1 MKPNRLFVCLVLNV
15 ASTICAKQ
23 TETTPLPQT
32 TAALQQLSKTA
43 ISNVDKGETTAK
55 PFRAPFITK
64 SPNNYIKIMP
74 DAVPS
79 STESSLQNVDENTL
93 NGTAYE
99 ENDKNIDNDIVDNA
113 TMLFLNPDDDPD
125 WQRESISSNE
135 NYFINMASLLN
146 ENSEFPMK
154 AVSAVSSTVNTEYV
168 GDDEATS
175 DEWDNNLSGMGSTVI
190 PNWLNESVDIYA
202 LTSGRFSF
210 GTKGGYDGHRNNPST
225 ISTTSQKQNTHIA
238 EHIAS
243 TKNADVVTKTRES
256 IQKAMPVKRNNMGIS
271 NFDESSTQTSR
282 ITTLLPIATGIHD
295 DSYLYGTTEKI
306 TASSSVSTTN
316 AQVFSS
322 AILST
327 PTITTT
333 AAGNVNNDI
342 HHTAA
347 SSISTTST
355 TTSTTTTTMTTLR
368 HFDKSTQAM
377 SVVDSAKIKIDDV
390 KDKIAAVINVS
401 RSVGVE
407 SDYSNMANLL
417 ANLTDTTWPV
427 KHSAI
432 VEGDVILGGLMMV
445 HSREDTITCGPIMPQ
460 GGIQALE
467 VMLFTLDR
475 INEIGLLP
483 NISLGAH
490 ILDDCDK
497 DTYGLEMAVDF
508 IKGKHSLLFY
518 IYGFCVLL
526 TFRMNN

>member
-1 MKPNRLFVCLVLNV
+1 M
-15 ASTICAKQ
+15 CATQ
-23 TETTPLPQT
+23 TETAPLPQT
-32 TAALQQLSKTA
+32 TATLQEFSKTA
-43 ISNVDKGETTAK
+43 ISSVDKGDEATAK
-55 PFRAPFITK
+55 PFITQ
-64 SPNNYIKIMP
+64 SSNNYNEIVP

-79 STESSLQNVDENTL
+79 STESSLKNVDENTL

-99 ENDKNIDNDIVDNA
+99 ENDKNIDNNTVDNA
-113 TMLFLNPDDDPD
+113 SMLFLNPDDDPD

-146 ENSEFPMK
+146 ENSEFPMP
-154 AVSAVSSTVNTEYV
+154 AISVVSSTVNTEYV

-175 DEWDNNLSGMGSTVI
+175 AEWDNNLSGMGSTVES
-190 PNWLNESVDIYA
+190 NWQNESVDMYA
-202 LTSGRFSF
+202 HTSGRVSL
-210 GTKGGYDGHRNNPST
+210 GPTGGFDGKNNPST
-225 ISTTSQKQNTHIA
+225 IFAISQKHNTR
-238 EHIAS
+238 IAS
-243 TKNADVVTKTRES
+243 TTNTDIATKTRAS
-256 IQKAMPVKRNNMGIS
+256 RQKAMPVKRNDMGMS

-282 ITTLLPIATGIHD
+282 ITTLLPIIAPGIEEY
-295 DSYLYGTTEKI
+295 SNLYGTTEPV
-306 TASSSVSTTN
+306 TASSVSPISATN
-316 AQVFSS
+316 AQVFPST
-322 AILST
+322 ILYT

-333 AAGNVNNDI
+333 TTSDVSNDI
-342 HHTAA
+342 HHMAV
-347 SSISTTST
+347 SSISTTSA
-355 TTSTTTTTMTTLR
+355 TTMTTVR
-368 HFDKSTQAM
+368 HFDKLTQAT
-377 SVVDSAKIKIDDV
+377 SIADSDKIKINDV

-401 RSVGVE
+401 RAEGVE
-407 SDYSNMANLL
+407 SDFSSNMANLL
-417 ANLTDTTWPV
+417 ANLSDTTWPV

-508 IKGKHSLLFY
+508 IKGKLTPYLFCWPN
-518 IYGFCVLL
+518 ISG
-526 TFRMNN
+526 NINE

>member
-1 MKPNRLFVCLVLNV
+1 M
-15 ASTICAKQ
+15 CAKQ
-23 TETTPLPQT
+23 TATAPLPQT
-32 TAALQQLSKTA
+32 AATLQEFSETA
-43 ISNVDKGETTAK
+43 ISDVDKGSATTAK
-55 PFRAPFITK
+55 PFRSPFVTQ
-64 SPNNYIKIMP
+64 SSNNYNEIAP

-79 STESSLQNVDENTL
+79 STESSLKNVDENTL

-99 ENDKNIDNDIVDNA
+99 ENDKNIDNDIVDNG

-146 ENSEFPMK
+146 ENSEFPMP
-154 AVSAVSSTVNTEYV
+154 AISVMSPTVNTEYV

-175 DEWDNNLSGMGSTVI
+175 GEWDNNRIGMSSTVE
-190 PNWLNESVDIYA
+190 PNWRNESVDIYA
-202 LTSGRFSF
+202 HTSGRVSF
-210 GTKGGYDGHRNNPST
+210 GAEGDFDDDKNNPST
-225 ISTTSQKQNTHIA
+225 TTTISQKQNTR
-238 EHIAS
+238 IAS
-243 TKNADVVTKTRES
+243 TTNTDIATKTKAS
-256 IQKAMPVKRNNMGIS
+256 VQKAIPVKRNNMGMR

-282 ITTLLPIATGIHD
+282 ITTLLPIIATGIEEY
-295 DSYLYGTTEKI
+295 SYLYGNAEPF
-306 TASSSVSTTN
+306 TASSVDAVSVTN
-316 AQVFSS
+316 APVLPS

-327 PTITTT
+327 PTITTAT
-333 AAGNVNNDI
+333 AGDFNNDI
-342 HHTAA
+342 YHTAV
-347 SSISTTST
+347 SSISTAST
-355 TTSTTTTTMTTLR
+355 TTLTTTMGTVR

-377 SVVDSAKIKIDDV
+377 SIAESDKIKINDV
-390 KDKIAAVINVS
+390 KDKIAAVTNVS
-401 RSVGVE
+401 RAMGVH
-407 SDYSNMANLL
+407 SDLSSNVANLL
-417 ANLTDTTWPV
+417 ANLSDTTWPV

-508 IKGKHSLLFY
+508 IKGK
-518 IYGFCVLL
+518 LL
-526 TFRMNN
+526 TFVLHLRLRIVGVTFQAILMNN

>member
-1 MKPNRLFVCLVLNV
+1 M
-15 ASTICAKQ
+15 CAKQ
-23 TETTPLPQT
+23 TETAPLPLT
-32 TAALQQLSKTA
+32 TATLQEISKTA
-43 ISNVDKGETTAK
+43 ISNVDKGKTTAK
-55 PFRAPFITK
+55 PFAYPFITQ
-64 SPNNYIKIMP
+64 SSNNYNEIVP

-79 STESSLQNVDENTL
+79 SSESSLKNADENTL

-125 WQRESISSNE
+125 WQRESSISSNE

-146 ENSEFPMK
+146 ENSEFPMP
-154 AVSAVSSTVNTEYV
+154 AVSVVSSTVNT
-168 GDDEATS
+168 ATS
-175 DEWDNNLSGMGSTVI
+175 AKWDNNLSGMSSSSTAL
-190 PNWLNESVDIYA
+190 PNWRNESVDIYS
-202 LTSGRFSF
+202 LTSGRVSF
-210 GTKGGYDGHRNNPST
+210 GTTGGGYADGKNNPSPIST
-225 ISTTSQKQNTHIA
+225 ISQTQNTY
-238 EHIAS
+238 IAS
-243 TKNADVVTKTRES
+243 TTNTDVATKTRATV
-256 IQKAMPVKRNNMGIS
+256 QKAMPVKRNNMGMS

-282 ITTLLPIATGIHD
+282 ITTLLPILAMGIEDYSHIFGAT
-295 DSYLYGTTEKI
+295 EQF
-306 TASSSVSTTN
+306 TASSVSTTN
-316 AQVFSS
+316 VFPS

-333 AAGNVNNDI
+333 TVGGVNNDI
-342 HHTAA
+342 HHTAI

-355 TTSTTTTTMTTLR
+355 TTTTTMATVR
-368 HFDKSTQAM
+368 HFDKSTRAM
-377 SVVDSAKIKIDDV
+377 SIVDSDKIKINDV

-401 RSVGVE
+401 RAVGVE
-407 SDYSNMANLL
+407 SDFSSNVANLL
-417 ANLTDTTWPV
+417 ANLSDTTWPV

-508 IKGKHSLLFY
+508 IKGKHSLLFCILRDCFVGVIFQANINGIISGIAVLY
-518 IYGFCVLL
+518 YKCVQ
-526 TFRMNN
+526 FA